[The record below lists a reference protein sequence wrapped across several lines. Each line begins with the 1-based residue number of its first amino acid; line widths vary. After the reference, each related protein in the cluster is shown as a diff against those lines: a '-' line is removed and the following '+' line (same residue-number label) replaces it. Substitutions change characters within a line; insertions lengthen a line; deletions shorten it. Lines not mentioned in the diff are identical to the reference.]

1 MSIAS
6 PNSFEDLLLFYISS
20 ILFYLSVIPYFL
32 LTQPLGHVSFSY
44 HLEIV
49 IVIIFNL
56 IKASSLLISQGY
68 MVSEPCITT

>member
-6 PNSFEDLLLFYISS
+6 PNTFQALI
-20 ILFYLSVIPYFL
+20 ILFFTDIVLSIHILYFL

-44 HLEIV
+44 HLESV
-49 IVIIFNL
+49 IVIIFKL
-56 IKASSLLISQGY
+56 IKKSSLLISQGY